1 MDEQNK
7 EVEQPQGGELQKVE
21 EPETKDVARTEAQL
35 KMDFRT
41 QLENFT
47 KILNYAPHPTKVAKH
62 KQGYLYLP
70 VSIVEKDLIKMF
82 FGMVQYEVL
91 KSEQIFNEILV
102 TARIKVLHPVL
113 NEWLNYDGV
122 GSSVIQ
128 QDANTKVMD
137 FHQFKKPNAM
147 QLAFPKAYAE
157 AIKNAAKKIGKR
169 FGADLNRD
177 IEDNYE
183 GFIKAQKEEKKEE
196 ETLN

>member
-1 MDEQNK
+1 MEEQNK

-21 EPETKDVARTEAQL
+21 EKQEVARTEAQL
-35 KMDFRT
+35 KMEFRS
-41 QLENFT
+41 QLEAFT
-47 KILNYAPHPTKVAKH
+47 KLLNYAPNPKKIAKH

-70 VSIVEKDLIKMF
+70 VSVVEKDLFKMF

-113 NEWLNYDGV
+113 NQWLNYDGV

-169 FGADLNRD
+169 FGADINRD

-196 ETLN
+196 ETVN

>member
-1 MDEQNK
+1 MEEQK
-7 EVEQPQGGELQKVE
+7 QEVDQPQGGELQKVE
-21 EPETKDVARTEAQL
+21 EKKEVSKTEAQL
-35 KMDFRT
+35 KMEFRT

-47 KILNYAPHPTKVAKH
+47 KLLNYAPHQKKVVKH

-70 VSIVEKDLIKMF
+70 VSIIEKDLFKMF